1 MDYKISM
8 PFFSGVGKA
17 MKKYLLMVWAA
28 IKRFYKE
35 MGTPYEL
42 REREPLT
49 EEEIDEMRKI
59 LERGL
64 GENAAKA

>member
-1 MDYKISM
+1 
-8 PFFSGVGKA
+8 
-17 MKKYLLMVWAA
+17 MKKYLLMLWAA

-49 EEEIDEMRKI
+49 EEEIDELRKI